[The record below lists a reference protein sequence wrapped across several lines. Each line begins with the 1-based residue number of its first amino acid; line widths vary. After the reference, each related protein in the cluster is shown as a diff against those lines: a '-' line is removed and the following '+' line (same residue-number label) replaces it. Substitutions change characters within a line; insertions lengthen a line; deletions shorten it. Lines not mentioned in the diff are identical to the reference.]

1 MSTGADFTDHFS
13 AAASSYAAFRP
24 TYPAALVDWL
34 AEHAPSREL
43 AWDVGCGSG
52 QLSCALARRFAR
64 VIATD
69 ASAAQIARARACA
82 GVEYRV
88 ARAEVS
94 ALDADS
100 VDLVVAAQAAHWF
113 ALDAFYAEAR
123 RVARV
128 GAAIAL
134 VSYGRVVLEEPMQ
147 SILAAFYDGRL
158 REHWPPERRHVDAG
172 YRSLAFPFRELD
184 VPPFALRE
192 AWDLAR
198 VLGYVE
204 TWSATQALRA
214 AQPSVVDAWR
224 AAMTRA
230 WGDAKT
236 RRELTWPLAVR
247 VGVIER

>member
-1 MSTGADFTDHFS
+1 MSAGANFPDHFS

-24 TYPAALVDWL
+24 TYPAALVDAL
-34 AEHAPSREL
+34 AEHASSREL

-52 QLSCALARRFAR
+52 QLATALARRFTR

-69 ASAAQIARARACA
+69 ASAAQIAQASACR

-88 ARAEVS
+88 ARAEDS

-123 RVARV
+123 RVARA
-128 GAAIAL
+128 GAVIAL
-134 VSYGRVVLEEPMQ
+134 VSYGRVVLAEPMQ
-147 SILAAFYDGRL
+147 SILASFYDGPL
-158 REHWPPERRHVDAG
+158 RERWPPERRHVDAE

-184 VPPFALRE
+184 APPFALRE
-192 AWDLAR
+192 TWDLAR

-214 AQPSVVDAWR
+214 VEPGVVDAWR
-224 AAMTRA
+224 AAMARA
-230 WGDAKT
+230 WGDAAT
-236 RRELTWPLAVR
+236 RREVTWPLAVR
-247 VGVIER
+247 VGSIER

>member
-1 MSTGADFTDHFS
+1 MSAGADFPDHFS

-24 TYPAALVDWL
+24 TYPAALVDAL
-34 AEHAPSREL
+34 ADLAPSRAL

-52 QLSCALARRFAR
+52 QLSTALARLFAR

-69 ASAAQIARARACA
+69 ASAAQIAQTRACA
-82 GVEYRV
+82 SVEYRV
-88 ARAEVS
+88 ARAEAS
-94 ALDADS
+94 GLDADS

-123 RVARV
+123 RVARA

-134 VSYGRVVLEEPMQ
+134 VSYGRVVLAEPMQ
-147 SILAAFYDGRL
+147 SILGAFYDGPL
-158 REHWPPERRHVDAG
+158 RERWPPERRHVDAG

-204 TWSATQALRA
+204 TWSATQALRTA
-214 AQPSVVDAWR
+214 EPGVVDAWR

-230 WGDAKT
+230 WGDAT
-236 RRELTWPLAVR
+236 TLHEVTWPLVVR
-247 VGVIER
+247 VGAIER